1 MSTYVS
7 QAKEDKRSFEGMKN
21 SLMQSFERM
30 EAHFKQISDILK
42 EEECQGQLV
51 ANPNEYY
58 MEDECTY
65 YHEQVVTLRSEEVVE
80 NQVDKRKEEKFEVPQ
95 EPHREKE

>member
-1 MSTYVS
+1 MSAYLS
-7 QAKEDKRSFEGMKN
+7 QAEEDKRSFEGMKN
-21 SLMQSFERM
+21 SLIQSFEKM
-30 EAHFKQISDILK
+30 DTHFKQISDILK

-65 YHEQVVTLRSEEVVE
+65 YHEQVVTLRSEEVIE
-80 NQVDKRKEEKFEVPQ
+80 NQVGERKEEQIEVP
-95 EPHREKE
+95 